1 MKRADM
7 ADIKIS
13 SEDWYL
19 LAHLLFCDDL
29 EKKHLAFNLLQF
41 EYADKAR
48 KLELKELYKA
58 NFDEYRRVQ
67 KMSNAEYMQRLH
79 DRFSH

>member
-1 MKRADM
+1 MS
-7 ADIKIS
+7 DIKIS
-13 SEDWYL
+13 REDWYL

-29 EKKHLAFNLLQF
+29 EKKRLAFDLLQV

-48 KLELKELYKA
+48 KLELKELYKT

-67 KMSNAEYMQRLH
+67 KMTDAEYADRLH

>member
-1 MKRADM
+1 MSDV
-7 ADIKIS
+7 KIS
-13 SEDWYL
+13 REDWYL

-29 EKKHLAFNLLQF
+29 EKKKLSFELLQV

-48 KLELKELYKA
+48 KLELKELYKT

-67 KMSNAEYMQRLH
+67 KMTDAEYADRLH

>member
-1 MKRADM
+1 M
-7 ADIKIS
+7 ADVKIS
-13 SEDWYL
+13 REDWYI

-29 EKKHLAFNLLQF
+29 EKQRLAFDLLQV

-48 KLELKELYKA
+48 KLELKELYKT
-58 NFDEYRRVQ
+58 NPKEYRRVQ
-67 KMSNAEYMQRLH
+67 DMSDAEYMQRLH

>member
-1 MKRADM
+1 MSDV
-7 ADIKIS
+7 KIS
-13 SEDWYL
+13 REDWYL

-29 EKKHLAFNLLQF
+29 EKKKLSFELLQV

-48 KLELKELYKA
+48 KLELKELYKT
-58 NFDEYRRVQ
+58 NPKEYRRIQ
-67 KMSNAEYMQRLH
+67 DMSNAEYMQRLH

>member
-1 MKRADM
+1 M
-7 ADIKIS
+7 ADVKIS
-13 SEDWYL
+13 REDWYI

-29 EKKHLAFNLLQF
+29 EKKKLSFELLQV

-48 KLELKELYKA
+48 KLELKELYKT
-58 NFDEYRRVQ
+58 NTKEYRRVQ
-67 KMSNAEYMQRLH
+67 NMTDAEYMQRLH

>member
-1 MKRADM
+1 M
-7 ADIKIS
+7 ADVKIS
-13 SEDWYL
+13 REDWYI

-29 EKKHLAFNLLQF
+29 EKKKLSFDLLQV

-48 KLELKELYKA
+48 KLELKELYKT
-58 NFDEYRRVQ
+58 NPKEYRRVQ
-67 KMSNAEYMQRLH
+67 DMSNAEYMQRLH

>member
-1 MKRADM
+1 MS
-7 ADIKIS
+7 DIKIS
-13 SEDWYL
+13 REDWYL

-29 EKKHLAFNLLQF
+29 EKKRLAFYLLQV

-48 KLELKELYKA
+48 KLELKELYKT

-67 KMSNAEYMQRLH
+67 KMTDAEYADRLH

>member
-1 MKRADM
+1 MSDV
-7 ADIKIS
+7 KIS
-13 SEDWYL
+13 REDWYL

-29 EKKHLAFNLLQF
+29 EKKRLAFDLLQV

-48 KLELKELYKA
+48 KLELKELYKT
-58 NFDEYRRVQ
+58 NPKEYRRVQ
-67 KMSNAEYMQRLH
+67 SMTDAEYADRLH

>member
-1 MKRADM
+1 M
-7 ADIKIS
+7 ADVKIS
-13 SEDWYL
+13 REDWYI

-29 EKKHLAFNLLQF
+29 EKKKLSFELLQV

-48 KLELKELYKA
+48 KLELKELYKT
-58 NFDEYRRVQ
+58 NPEEYRRVQ
-67 KMSNAEYMQRLH
+67 DMSNAEYMQRLH

>member
-1 MKRADM
+1 MSDV
-7 ADIKIS
+7 KIS
-13 SEDWYL
+13 REDWYL

-29 EKKHLAFNLLQF
+29 EKKKLAFDLLQV

-48 KLELKELYKA
+48 KLELKELYKT
-58 NFDEYRRVQ
+58 NPKEYRRVHD
-67 KMSNAEYMQRLH
+67 MSDAEYADRLH

>member
-1 MKRADM
+1 MSDV
-7 ADIKIS
+7 KIS
-13 SEDWYL
+13 REDWYI

-29 EKKHLAFNLLQF
+29 EKKKLSFELLQV

-48 KLELKELYKA
+48 KLELKELYKT
-58 NFDEYRRVQ
+58 NPKEYRRVQ
-67 KMSNAEYMQRLH
+67 DMSNAEYMQRLH

>member
-1 MKRADM
+1 MS
-7 ADIKIS
+7 DIKIS
-13 SEDWYL
+13 KEDWYL

-29 EKKHLAFNLLQF
+29 EKKRLVFDLLQV

-48 KLELKELYKA
+48 KLELKELYKT

-67 KMSNAEYMQRLH
+67 KMTDAEYMQRLH

>member
-1 MKRADM
+1 MSDV
-7 ADIKIS
+7 KIS
-13 SEDWYL
+13 KEDWYL

-29 EKKHLAFNLLQF
+29 EKKRLAFDLLQV

-58 NFDEYRRVQ
+58 NPSEYYRVQ
-67 KMSNAEYMQRLH
+67 NMTDAEYVQRLKQKYSGI
-79 DRFSH
+79 D

>member
-1 MKRADM
+1 MS
-7 ADIKIS
+7 DIKIS
-13 SEDWYL
+13 KEDWYL

-29 EKKHLAFNLLQF
+29 EKKRLAFDLLQV

-48 KLELKELYKA
+48 KLELKELYKT

-67 KMSNAEYMQRLH
+67 KMTDAEYANRLH